1 MTGEQ
6 ALRHAYF
13 DDIRE
18 PEVEEE
24 LSSLIVPV

>member
-6 ALRHAYF
+6 TLRHAYF

-18 PEVEEE
+18 PEVEKNLNYLER
-24 LSSLIVPV
+24 